1 MRGSPV
7 KNQNQKMR
15 KEDVIAFLE
24 KKYNEEF
31 GVVKSFFSSQDKARI
46 IKDELINFV
55 KAIAE
60 EGNFLDF
67 QMKKVYKAKI
77 SQSQIRKHYNYFLDI
92 CQDVEYKGWK
102 LNEEHLVK
110 LAMGKVYINYDFAR
124 DNVNYLFKRFVE
136 DLIDE
141 VKDEETLKD
150 AQVLFEALVGY
161 SKVFIEK

>member
-1 MRGSPV
+1 MRGSSV
-7 KNQNQKMR
+7 RNQKMR

-24 KKYNEEF
+24 KKYNEDF
-31 GVVKSFFSSQDKARI
+31 GVVKSYFSSQDKARI

-102 LNEEHLVK
+102 EEEHLVK
-110 LAMGKVYINYDFAR
+110 LAMEKVYINYDFAR
-124 DNVNYLFKRFVE
+124 DNVNYFFKRFVE

-141 VKDEETLKD
+141 VKDEKTLRE
-150 AQVLFEALVGY
+150 AQVLFEALAGY
-161 SKVFIEK
+161 SKVFIKK

>member
-1 MRGSPV
+1 MYRGRV
-7 KNQNQKMR
+7 RNQNQWID
-15 KEDVIAFLE
+15 KESVIADLQSKYESEFNIVKEYFL
-24 KKYNEEF
+24 
-31 GVVKSFFSSQDKARI
+31 SQDRASI
-46 IKDELINFV
+46 IKDKMLKFV
-55 KAIAE
+55 EAIGKE
-60 EGNFLDF
+60 KEFLDF
-67 QMKKVYKAKI
+67 QKRKVYKAEI

-102 LNEEHLVK
+102 EEEHLVK
-110 LAMGKVYINYDFAR
+110 LAMEKVYINYDFAR
-124 DNVNYLFKRFVE
+124 DNVNYFFKRFVE